1 MLTSINQF
9 RKQISEKQ
17 LISASAKP
25 KHGKMHQA
33 LGIPEDKEIKDVY
46 TSGRKL
52 AEDLVAKVGRKEAA
66 SMLAFV
72 ANINKEE
79 DIYDRAL
86 RAVKN
91 INESYAMDVDNGDIG
106 DEYAKAVLDRAL
118 EDHRDTGE
126 WNLVKAFKKIVDAD
140 AGLMPGDEGNI
151 RASLQ
156 NILDI
161 LKDQIDFI

>member
-1 MLTSINQF
+1 
-9 RKQISEKQ
+9 
-17 LISASAKP
+17 
-25 KHGKMHQA
+25 
-33 LGIPEDKEIKDVY
+33 
-46 TSGRKL
+46 
-52 AEDLVAKVGRKEAA
+52 
-66 SMLAFV
+66 MLAFV